1 MIAVVA
7 AAAGNSIL
15 KVPLLAVLS
24 PPNAIAQTALVVP
37 VLVPVVVLYIKAA
50 FAVKEAEE
58 KVTSEKSVKAVVE
71 DKDTPEFVRVAPP
84 ALYADPDVFDISF
97 DVE

>member
-24 PPNAIAQTALVVP
+24 PPNAIIATASVVP
-37 VLVPVVVLYIKAA
+37 EPPSVVVLYIIAP
-50 FAVKEAEE
+50 FAVK
-58 KVTSEKSVKAVVE
+58 
-71 DKDTPEFVRVAPP
+71 D
-84 ALYADPDVFDISF
+84 ADV
-97 DVE
+97 